1 MPFDQLHR
9 REFIT
14 LLGGATAWPL
24 GARAQQ
30 GERMRRIGVLFGGP
44 NDAVFRARR
53 TAFEQA
59 LQQMGWIEGRNV
71 EFNVRWGGNDAERI
85 VAESRELVRARPDV
99 ILVGPTNA
107 LIPLRKETNQI
118 PIVFVQVS
126 DPVGQGIV
134 ESLARPSGNLTGF
147 SNLEF
152 SLVGKW
158 LQTLKEIAP
167 AVTRVALLIQTSNA
181 VSASWYRQFDALAP
195 SFAVEPIAAPYSG
208 RAEIEPLIEALG
220 RGPKG
225 ALICPGDS
233 FTDSPPIRSHII
245 RLTALH
251 RVPALHSQREFV
263 TNGGLMSYGVDQ
275 IEQFRLAATYV
286 DRILK
291 GEPPANLPIQQPT
304 KFNLAINLKTAKALG
319 LDVPPTLLASADEV
333 IE

>member
-1 MPFDQLHR
+1 MIRR

-14 LLGGATAWPL
+14 LLGGAAAGWPL
-24 GARAQQ
+24 AARAQQ
-30 GERMRRIGVLFGGP
+30 PERTRRVGVLFGGP
-44 NDAVFRARR
+44 NDAVFRARL

-59 LQQMGWIEGRNV
+59 MQQMGWIEGRNV

-85 VAESRELVRARPDV
+85 VAESRELVRGRPDV

-107 LIPLRKETNQI
+107 LIPLRKETDKI

-195 SFAVEPIAAPYSG
+195 SFAVEPIAAPYTA

-220 RGPKG
+220 REPKG

-245 RLTALH
+245 RLTAFH

-319 LDVPPTLLASADEV
+319 LDVPPTLLASANEV

>member
-1 MPFDQLHR
+1 MSANMRR
-9 REFIT
+9 REFMALI
-14 LLGGATAWPL
+14 GGAAAAWPL
-24 GARAQQ
+24 AARAQQ
-30 GERMRRIGVLFGGP
+30 SERMRRVGVLFGGP
-44 NDAVFRARR
+44 NDAIFRARL

-85 VAESRELVRARPDV
+85 VAESRELVRGRPDV

-107 LIPLRKETNQI
+107 LIPLRKETDKI

-167 AVTRVALLIQTSNA
+167 AVTI
-181 VSASWYRQFDALAP
+181 
-195 SFAVEPIAAPYSG
+195 
-208 RAEIEPLIEALG
+208 
-220 RGPKG
+220 
-225 ALICPGDS
+225 
-233 FTDSPPIRSHII
+233 
-245 RLTALH
+245 
-251 RVPALHSQREFV
+251 
-263 TNGGLMSYGVDQ
+263 
-275 IEQFRLAATYV
+275 RLAATYV

-291 GEPPANLPIQQPT
+291 GSLRPIYRSNNRQSSIWRST
-304 KFNLAINLKTAKALG
+304 
-319 LDVPPTLLASADEV
+319 
-333 IE
+333 

>member
-1 MPFDQLHR
+1 MR
-9 REFIT
+9 RRAFIT
-14 LLGGATAWPL
+14 LLGGAAAWPL
-24 GARAQQ
+24 AARAQQ
-30 GERMRRIGVLFGGP
+30 SERMRRVGVLSGGP
-44 NDAVFRARR
+44 NDAIFRARL

-59 LQQMGWIEGRNV
+59 LQQMGWVEGRNV

-85 VAESRELVRARPDV
+85 VAESRELVRGRPDV

-107 LIPLRKETNQI
+107 LIPLRKETDKI

-195 SFAVEPIAAPYSG
+195 SFAVEPIAATYSG

-245 RLTALH
+245 RLTAFH